1 MQKITKGCCRTSRE
15 LWNHSSKR
23 SELEIHPKELK
34 INDSLKCQ
42 ITFNQEK
49 NYKTGNNAKCKI
61 GYLLVIGWCCN
72 FQNCWK
78 KNYNDKKEGI
88 LGDRKHAVIHTKNK
102 SAQRGARTP
111 GLKVKSLTL
120 YRLSYLG
127 DEMIADLLYRFEL
140 FLQNYFA
147 QLKTWWQFI
156 NAKQE
161 KCSKRTKLC
170 LQTYVEDSFQLTQ
183 MYFFYLIL

>member
-61 GYLLVIGWCCN
+61 GYLLVIG
-72 FQNCWK
+72 
-78 KNYNDKKEGI
+78 
-88 LGDRKHAVIHTKNK
+88 
-102 SAQRGARTP
+102 
-111 GLKVKSLTL
+111 
-120 YRLSYLG
+120 
-127 DEMIADLLYRFEL
+127 
-140 FLQNYFA
+140 
-147 QLKTWWQFI
+147 
-156 NAKQE
+156 
-161 KCSKRTKLC
+161 
-170 LQTYVEDSFQLTQ
+170 
-183 MYFFYLIL
+183 